1 MLTVTSS
8 QIVSTRPQVD
18 GRSYVMERH
27 TVSNGTEVAVE
38 YLADA
43 GLDVNTV
50 MTVRAAKIQ
59 AELQAREAVELAAT
73 AYEIPMTEREFM
85 RRFTVQERIAIRN
98 LAKTDDVVVDFL
110 DILSKSGGVY
120 RGSQSTRDG
129 LDYLVSKSLITT
141 ARKAEILA

>member
-1 MLTVTSS
+1 MITITAS
-8 QIVSTRPQVD
+8 QIVSTKPQVD
-18 GRSYVMERH
+18 GRAYVTERH
-27 TVSNGTEVAVE
+27 TVSNGTDVSVE
-38 YLADA
+38 YLADV
-43 GLDVNTV
+43 GLDVNAV
-50 MTVRAAKIQ
+50 MAARASRIQ

-73 AYEIPMTEREFM
+73 PFEIPMTEREFM

-98 LAKTDDVVVDFL
+98 LAKTDDVTVDFL

-129 LDYLVSKSLITT
+129 LDYLVSKALITT